1 MTSRLMD
8 WEGRIHVTIN
18 FILSIIIEAKFGVT
32 KGHVIFIHF
41 VQPYPIAIVEL
52 TLH

>member
-18 FILSIIIEAKFGVT
+18 FILSIIIEAMFGFT
-32 KGHVIFIHF
+32 KRQAIFVHF
-41 VQPYPIAIVEL
+41 VQPYPIAIV
-52 TLH
+52 

>member
-18 FILSIIIEAKFGVT
+18 FILSIIIGAKFGVT
-32 KGHVIFIHF
+32 KRHAIFVHS
-41 VQPYPIAIVEL
+41 VQSYPIVGL